1 MNITNQYIINWVQD
15 VARITL
21 PDSIYWVDGSEEER
35 QKLIN
40 KGVEELTIFPIN
52 SKSWNNCYRY
62 VDDSINKNEIKNNSY
77 YCTDSAKDALP
88 NFKWMQ
94 SKKMHAHMD
103 NIIFGSMKGKTMFVI
118 PCILGPENTQ
128 FLRTGVQ
135 ITDSIYVVLNLLML
149 SRAGDSAW
157 KQISD
162 SRNFHKGLHVT
173 KTEPLHRPIYTVFPD
188 EDIVYCINTT
198 NITYAIMNTVPWAIT
213 LTNLQNNSSN
223 SQNESNCNNLLAAHM
238 MILGVNTPENKTYY
252 IAAASPSSGGKSD
265 LAKLK
270 VPNIP
275 GFEGYETFTVCDDI
289 AWLHTSPDGRLW
301 AINPQTGFSFAL
313 KDINENHSPELFD
326 DIKSNALYTN
336 IAKDQYDQPWW
347 YGKDSTTPKM
357 IKDWKD
363 QIVVCDENTELKKL
377 SPNARVTVE
386 ANLDNSLVFTSGVP
400 LSAILFLTKSRN
412 NVPII
417 SEARNW
423 TEGVFYG
430 ASLNRE
436 SEFGREF
443 NPMGV
448 YPFLAEKL
456 EYHLD
461 TWLDYE
467 DKLEYLPKTYLV
479 NWYRIDDDSNYIW
492 PGGSDNFRII
502 EWIIKRIENKVK
514 AEENFFGLAP
524 KTLDINLK
532 SCELDAQT
540 FKDSLQNFDLALA
553 EDRFEK
559 SIEFLEE
566 QGNIPERLSSTID
579 ELRLYFD

>member
-15 VARITL
+15 IARITL

-35 QKLIN
+35 QRLISR
-40 KGVEELTIFPIN
+40 GVEEASFFPIN

-62 VDDSINKNEIKNNSY
+62 IDDSINKEEIKNNSY
-77 YCTDSAKDALP
+77 YCSDSAEQALP

-94 SKKMHAHMD
+94 SKKMHSQIE
-103 NIIFGSMKGKTMFVI
+103 NIIFGSMKGKTMFVV

-149 SRAGDSAW
+149 SRAGDTAW

-162 SRNFHKGLHVT
+162 SNNFYKGLHVT
-173 KTEPLHRPIYTVFPD
+173 QTEPLHKPIYAVFP
-188 EDIVYCINTT
+188 EEKSIYCVNTT
-198 NITYAIMNTVPWAIT
+198 NITQAVMNTVPWGIT
-213 LTNLQNNSSN
+213 LSNLEDNIEDYKNS
-223 SQNESNCNNLLAAHM
+223 NNLLAAHM
-238 MILGVNTPENKTYY
+238 MILGVKTPENKTYY
-252 IAAASPSSGGKSD
+252 IAAASPSSGGKSE
-265 LAKLK
+265 LAKTK
-270 VPNIP
+270 VPEIP
-275 GFEGYETFTVCDDI
+275 EYEGYETFTVCDDI

-301 AINPQTGFSFAL
+301 AINPQTGFSYAL
-313 KDINENHSPELFD
+313 KDINENHSPELFSE
-326 DIKSNALYTN
+326 IKSNALYSN
-336 IAKDQYDQPWW
+336 IAKDQFDQPWW
-347 YGKDSTTPKM
+347 YGKNSETPKM
-357 IKDWKD
+357 LKDWKD
-363 QIVVCDENTELKKL
+363 QIVLIDKDTNLKKL
-377 SPNARVTVE
+377 SPNARVTIE
-386 ANLDNSLVFTSGVP
+386 ANLNNSLVFTSGVP

-417 SEARNW
+417 SEARSW
-423 TEGVFYG
+423 AEGVFYG

-456 EYHLD
+456 EHHLD

-467 DKLEYLPKTYLV
+467 DKLENLPKTYLV
-479 NWYRIDDDSNYIW
+479 NWYRINENSNYIW

-502 EWIIKRIENKVK
+502 EWIIKRIENKVE

-524 KTLDINLK
+524 LNTDINLK
-532 SCELDAQT
+532 DCVISTQVFKEL
-540 FKDSLQNFDLALA
+540 LQEIDLELA

-559 SIEFLEE
+559 SVEFLEE
-566 QGNIPERLSSTID
+566 QGNIPERISATID
-579 ELRLYFD
+579 KLRLYFE